1 MYRRL
6 LCVHRN
12 LEFNI
17 NKKSFDA
24 QVVILNVEKIKKKRR
39 KTNVCVVIEEK
50 LLFLPVITDTI
61 R

>member
-6 LCVHRN
+6 LCVHKN
-12 LEFNI
+12 LECDI

-24 QVVILNVEKIKKKRR
+24 QVVILIVEKIKKKRR